1 MQEKSLIKKN
11 ILQYLDLKGI
21 TKYKFYQETGITRGV
36 LDQNNGMSEENTAR
50 IIAHFPE
57 INPIWLLTGQEP
69 MLKLEAKE
77 DKIIAERIDTFSI
90 NISSDN
96 LIPIMDIETI
106 GGFGSANFSISQSN
120 ITDYC
125 QIPAFKGKKVDFMIP
140 VRGFSMYPRY
150 KTGDLV
156 ACTIIS
162 ENTFIQWNEIH
173 VIATREQGILLKRLN
188 KSEKEGYLKAISDNK
203 DFPPI
208 DIPESEIT
216 GIALVVGGVCVE

>member
-1 MQEKSLIKKN
+1 MRENSLIKEN
-11 ILQYLDLKGI
+11 ILKYLDFKGV
-21 TKYKFYQETGITRGV
+21 TKYEFYQKTGVSNGV
-36 LDQNNGMSEENTAR
+36 LSQKNGFSEENLMRFLSYYTD
-50 IIAHFPE
+50 
-57 INPIWLLTGQEP
+57 INLSWLLTGQGS
-69 MLKLEAKE
+69 MLKAEEKE
-77 DKIIAERIDTFSI
+77 DRIIAERVESFSI
-90 NISSDN
+90 NLTNEN
-96 LIPIMDIETI
+96 LIPIMDIETV
-106 GGFGSANFSISQSN
+106 GGFGSANFSISQNN
-120 ITDYC
+120 ISDYC

-162 ENTFIQWNEIH
+162 ENTFIQWNEVH

>member
-1 MQEKSLIKKN
+1 MRENSLIKEN
-11 ILQYLDLKGI
+11 ILKYLDFKGV
-21 TKYKFYQETGITRGV
+21 TKYEFYQKTGVSNGV
-36 LDQNNGMSEENTAR
+36 LSQKNGFSEENLMRFLSYYTD
-50 IIAHFPE
+50 
-57 INPIWLLTGQEP
+57 INLNWLLTGQGS
-69 MLKLEAKE
+69 MLKSEEKE

-90 NISSDN
+90 NVSSDN

>member
-1 MQEKSLIKKN
+1 MDKTLILRKIKE
-11 ILQYLDLKGI
+11 Y
-21 TKYKFYQETGITRGV
+21 YKFKTDGEFAEFLGIKQNSLSNWYTR
-36 LDQNNGMSEENTAR
+36 NTIDYER
-50 IIAHFPE
+50 IISKCDKIDA
-57 INPIWLLTGQEP
+57 NWLLTGIEP
-69 MLKLEAKE
+69 MLKSEFKE
-77 DKIIAERIDTFSI
+77 DKIIAERIDTFSLSLT
-90 NISSDN
+90 NEN
-96 LIPIMDIETI
+96 LIPIMDIETV

-120 ITDYC
+120 IADYC

-156 ACTIIS
+156 ACTVIS
-162 ENTFIQWNEIH
+162 ENTFIQWNEVH

>member
-1 MQEKSLIKKN
+1 MKAIERFY
-11 ILQYLDLKGI
+11 QYIEYKGI
-21 TKYKFYQETGITRGV
+21 KPTRFEKDFGLSNGYLGTQLKRKGNLGEDILNSIV
-36 LDQNNGMSEENTAR
+36 DNCLDIS
-50 IIAHFPE
+50 PE
-57 INPIWLLTGQEP
+57 WLLTGQGS
-69 MLKLEAKE
+69 MLKANEKE
-77 DKIIAERIDTFSI
+77 NKIIAERIDTFSLKLT
-90 NISSDN
+90 NEN

-106 GGFGSANFSISQSN
+106 GGFGSANFSISQNN
-120 ITDYC
+120 ISDYC

-162 ENTFIQWNEIH
+162 ENTFIQWNEVH

-188 KSEKEGYLKAISDNK
+188 KSEKAGYLKAISDNK

>member
-1 MQEKSLIKKN
+1 MRENSLIKKN
-11 ILQYLDLKGI
+11 ILKYLDFKGV
-21 TKYKFYQETGITRGV
+21 TKYEFYQKTGVSNGV
-36 LDQNNGMSEENTAR
+36 LSQKNGFSEENLMRFLSYYTDVDL
-50 IIAHFPE
+50 
-57 INPIWLLTGQEP
+57 NWLLTGQGS
-69 MLKLEAKE
+69 MLKTDVKE
-77 DKIIAERIDTFSI
+77 GKIIAERIDTFSL
-90 NISSDN
+90 NLTNEN
-96 LIPIMDIETI
+96 LIPIMDIETV
-106 GGFGSANFSISQSN
+106 GGFGSANFSISQNN
-120 ITDYC
+120 ISDYC

-162 ENTFIQWNEIH
+162 ENTFIQWNEVH

>member
-1 MQEKSLIKKN
+1 MIVDRILKIIKLKN
-11 ILQYLDLKGI
+11 INKS
-21 TKYKFYQETGITRGV
+21 KFYSETGLSNGF
-36 LDQNNGMSEENTAR
+36 LDKVKDIGCSKLEQ
-50 IIAHFPE
+50 ILKVYPE
-57 INPIWLLTGQEP
+57 INPEWLITGHGTMIKAE
-69 MLKLEAKE
+69 EKE
-77 DKIIAERIDTFSI
+77 DKIIAERIDTFSL
-90 NISSDN
+90 NITNEN

-106 GGFGSANFSISQSN
+106 GGFGSANFSISQNN
-120 ITDYC
+120 ISDYC

-162 ENTFIQWNEIH
+162 ENTFIQWNEVH